1 MNLDMESNH
10 AKGTTRRALIV
21 IGGGMALLGTWWI
34 LYMWVSA
41 MTEGWLAPW
50 DLLPVSQR
58 PPLGTWQRTL
68 NDFFEGQPGVT
79 LLAKIVVAASA
90 LLFIMRV
97 VRNRNRAFLS
107 LEFAT
112 LNLLFIVLDLIV
124 VIPAHWLPSLWLA
137 QPRPP
142 LDAGYH
148 RTWPAIVVTACLL
161 LVLFHA
167 QATGWLTK
175 RLRMSAKVQVL
186 LVGTLLALI
195 FASWAV
201 PLIAF

>member
-1 MNLDMESNH
+1 
-10 AKGTTRRALIV
+10 
-21 IGGGMALLGTWWI
+21 MALLATWWI
-34 LYMWVSA
+34 VYMWVSA
-41 MTEGWLAPW
+41 MTEGSLAPW

-58 PPLGTWQRTL
+58 PPLGNWQRTL

-90 LLFIMRV
+90 LLFI
-97 VRNRNRAFLS
+97 VRFASNRNRAFLS

-124 VIPAHWLPSLWLA
+124 AIPSRWLLDLWLA

-142 LDAGYH
+142 LDAGHH
-148 RTWPAIVVTACLL
+148 RTWPAIIVTACLL

-175 RLRMSAKVQVL
+175 RLRVRARLQALFVGIL
-186 LVGTLLALI
+186 LVLI
-195 FASWAV
+195 FASLAV